1 MGIVDIDEGA
11 IELSEA
17 DGARLSGRRYR
28 VVNAPPQLLVGFE
41 AQDGLPDE
49 RLILAGDLARIA
61 FSEIVS
67 LVAQAR
73 ISGVLRVMGTSV
85 TRTVAFADGEVRG
98 ATSARAGERLGDV
111 MVRLGQLTRA
121 QLEGLLVEAGDAR
134 SAGRLAV
141 ERGLLT
147 ERGLWQAVQEHVTA
161 VFQAILLEAD
171 GSFLLTDERVRDAL
185 TLPGLSA
192 EGLLMEGAR
201 RIDEMRVSADPGGRS
216 SIDSVLSAYDSAFR
230 DIFATASEA
239 GAGDALHSAALS
251 ILDDDPLHAEVFGDL
266 RFGPAGG
273 LPAGELA
280 KHVDSLARETNRSA
294 DLLLGDSLSTLTL
307 FLLFVAGEQ
316 LAPDVHRAL
325 HARVKA
331 IVARPGPTS

>member
-67 LVAQAR
+67 LVAHAR

-121 QLEGLLVEAGDAR
+121 QL
-134 SAGRLAV
+134 
-141 ERGLLT
+141 
-147 ERGLWQAVQEHVTA
+147 
-161 VFQAILLEAD
+161 
-171 GSFLLTDERVRDAL
+171 ERVRDAL